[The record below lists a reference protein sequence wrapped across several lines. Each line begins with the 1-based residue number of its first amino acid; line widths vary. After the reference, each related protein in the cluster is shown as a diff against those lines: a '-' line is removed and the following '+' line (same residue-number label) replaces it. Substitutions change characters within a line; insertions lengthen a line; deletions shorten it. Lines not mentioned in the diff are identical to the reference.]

1 MTNQVSSEAHF
12 RARALEYGLPD
23 QWVDLLNAN
32 GIKTMGNMA
41 FAISRPGAEFDE
53 SQFNDWSRDL
63 NNGQMPT
70 MGIMSGLR
78 RLHFES
84 EIVLTATLRAS
95 VETPDT
101 TTPKALPFAER
112 SARLD
117 QLRNKFTGLSIEG
130 QGEPSHALLDE
141 TCSQFEQRTLK
152 YLEPA
157 RCTSRENEIV
167 TGKTDKKLKLDVG
180 SLQIKESR
188 SIQDETVSTTYHL
201 ALCLRRRG
209 LAYEFANL
217 ISYGVHEK
225 YVEQLLRHLHID
237 PPPGY
242 AATTMTQVLRADKE
256 VFTFL
261 NHNVTDIRPL
271 ADGTRPL
278 DAVLMNAM
286 KDYNTTFHLLPL
298 PKAASSSGADSNKP
312 KSEYTGPQ
320 NNNNQWFAQKGKAK
334 GKGKGKGLSSAPRGL
349 TGCVGRDGKNRPIC
363 FDFNLSSC
371 NKAPLGG
378 TCPKGRHVC
387 FKAGC
392 FKTHAWSAVRKDG
405 STGNTTSGAE

>member
-1 MTNQVSSEAHF
+1 
-12 RARALEYGLPD
+12 
-23 QWVDLLNAN
+23 
-32 GIKTMGNMA
+32 
-41 FAISRPGAEFDE
+41 
-53 SQFNDWSRDL
+53 
-63 NNGQMPT
+63 MP
-70 MGIMSGLR
+70 
-78 RLHFES
+78 RLKLQTQRH
-84 EIVLTATLRAS
+84 LY
-95 VETPDT
+95 
-101 TTPKALPFAER
+101 KALPFAER

-167 TGKTDKKLKLDVG
+167 TGKTDEKLKLDVG

-298 PKAASSSGADSNKP
+298 PKAASSSGADSKLLVGLPIEFYDGNV
-312 KSEYTGPQ
+312 
-320 NNNNQWFAQKGKAK
+320 
-334 GKGKGKGLSSAPRGL
+334 KGLKTQSWCEQKEMEGVLLLLCESHSL
-349 TGCVGRDGKNRPIC
+349 DV
-363 FDFNLSSC
+363 NLMLRS
-371 NKAPLGG
+371 
-378 TCPKGRHVC
+378 
-387 FKAGC
+387 
-392 FKTHAWSAVRKDG
+392 
-405 STGNTTSGAE
+405 